1 MNSLRRI
8 SKVLILSLLF
18 VVFMQPAIYKASEG
32 EVINSFHSDIVI
44 NRDSTMQ
51 VTETIK
57 IVSAGIN
64 IKHGIY
70 RDFPTKYT
78 DNNGNNYNV
87 GFNVISV
94 KRDGNE
100 EEYEVSQEDN
110 GKRVTIG
117 SKDVTLSNGEHTYTI
132 VYITNRQIGYFE
144 NNDEL
149 FWNVTGNGWA
159 FPIEEASASVTIPK
173 VLDSGTST
181 LGGYTG
187 VNGSTEKNLEY
198 SIDTDGKAVF
208 KTTKALLAGEGLS
221 VYVTFPKGIVQ
232 KPSITKE
239 ASYWLKDNTGT
250 LVIFIGAVVSLCIY
264 LFGWIRYG
272 RDPKKGTII
281 PLYAPPRNLPPE
293 DLRYI
298 QNMGSYDNKILTAAI
313 INMAVNGCII
323 IEELKV
329 KGKKGYTITKTG
341 ENNIALSPVERVMYK
356 VMPETLELKQEYNKD
371 VPKIIEKLKNELSGV
386 YKNTYFNSNS
396 GFLAA
401 GIVIALISAIAGFAI
416 FNDSLSEIVIIPGI
430 ILIAEH
436 FVFWFLLKAPTVEG
450 RKLMD
455 EIEGF
460 KLFLSVAEK
469 DRLNF
474 LNPPDK
480 TPELFEKYLPYA
492 LALDVEQKW
501 AKQFSQMFSQM
512 EENGIQYSPLW
523 YTGAAWDIN
532 NTANFAGSFNNSFS
546 TVISSAS
553 VAPGSSSGSG
563 GFSGGGGGGGGGGGW

>member
-8 SKVLILSLLF
+8 AKVLILSLLF

-44 NRDSTMQ
+44 NKDSAMQ

-117 SKDVTLSNGEHTYTI
+117 SKDVMLSNGEHTYTI
-132 VYITNRQIGYFE
+132 VYITNRQLGYFE

-149 FWNVTGNGWA
+149 FWNVTGNGWG

-173 VLDSGTST
+173 VLDSSTST

-187 VNGSTEKNLEY
+187 AYGSTEKNLEY
-198 SIDTDGKAVF
+198 SIGTDGKAVF
-208 KTTKALLAGEGLS
+208 KTTRVLNAGEGLS

-239 ASYWLKDNTGT
+239 ASYWLKDNAGT
-250 LVIFIGAVVSLCIY
+250 LVICIGAVVSLCIY

-281 PLYAPPRNLPPE
+281 PLYAPPKDLPPE

-298 QNMGSYDNKILTAAI
+298 RNMGSYDNKILTAAI

-323 IEELKV
+323 IKEIKV

-356 VMPETLELKQEYNKD
+356 VMPEKLELKQEYNKD
-371 VPKIIEKLKNELSGV
+371 VPKIIEKLKNELSRV
-386 YKNTYFNSNS
+386 YKDTYFNSNS

-401 GIVIALISAIAGFAI
+401 GIAIAVISAAVGFGI

-436 FVFWFLLKAPTVEG
+436 FVFWFLLKAPTTEG

-460 KLFLSVAEK
+460 KLFLSVTEK
-469 DRLNF
+469 GRLNL

-512 EENGIQYSPLW
+512 EKDGIQYSPLW
-523 YTGAAWDIN
+523 YTGAAWNIN

>member
-44 NRDSTMQ
+44 NKDSTMQ

-57 IVSAGIN
+57 IVSEGIN

-78 DNNGNNYNV
+78 DNNGSNYNV
-87 GFNVISV
+87 GFNVIGV
-94 KRDGNE
+94 KRDGNN

-117 SKDVTLSNGEHTYTI
+117 SKNVTLSNGEHTYTI
-132 VYITNRQIGYFE
+132 VYITNRQLGYFE

-149 FWNVTGNGWA
+149 FWNVTGNGLA

-173 VLDSGTST
+173 VLYSSTSA

-187 VNGSTEKNLEY
+187 ANGSTEKNLEY
-198 SIDTDGKAVF
+198 SIGTDGKAVF
-208 KTTKALLAGEGLS
+208 KTTKVLNAGEGLS
-221 VYVTFPKGIVQ
+221 VYVTFPKGIIQ
-232 KPSITKE
+232 KPSTLEE
-239 ASYWLKDNTGT
+239 ASYWLQDNTGT

-281 PLYAPPRNLPPE
+281 PLYAPPKNLPPE

-298 QNMGSYDNKILTAAI
+298 RNMGSYDNKILTAAI
-313 INMAVNGCII
+313 INMAVNGCIK
-323 IEELKV
+323 IEETKA
-329 KGKKGYTITKTG
+329 KGKKEYTITKTG
-341 ENNIALSPVERVMYK
+341 KNNIALSPAERVMYK
-356 VMPETLELKQEYNKD
+356 AMPETLELKQEYNKA
-371 VPKIIEKLKNELSGV
+371 VPKIIEKLRNELSGI
-386 YKNTYFNSNS
+386 YKNAYFNSNS

-401 GIVIALISAIAGFAI
+401 GIAIAVISAAVGFGI

-436 FVFWFLLKAPTVEG
+436 FVFWFLLKAPTAEG

-460 KLFLSVAEK
+460 KLFLSVTEK

-501 AKQFSQMFSQM
+501 SKQFAEMFRQM
-512 EENGIQYSPLW
+512 EEDGIAYSPLW
-523 YTGAAWDIN
+523 YTGAAWNIN
-532 NTANFAGSFNNSFS
+532 NTAYFAGSINDSFS